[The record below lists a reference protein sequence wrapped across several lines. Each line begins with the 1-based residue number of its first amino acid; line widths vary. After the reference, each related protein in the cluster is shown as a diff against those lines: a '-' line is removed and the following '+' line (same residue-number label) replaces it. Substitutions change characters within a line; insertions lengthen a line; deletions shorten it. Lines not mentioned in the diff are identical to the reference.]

1 MRKLLAIL
9 VVFCLASAVMADD
22 FYPTKDT
29 PINKAGGEQYSSG
42 DTCTQARVAKY
53 RQHYFLMDF
62 DWAAIKAY
70 ADTLAAPVFELS
82 MKAVAGDDRLDG
94 IPARIVISSNDV
106 AYVESDGNSQ
116 FTNFSW
122 TNPTVNQAVTSQY
135 AQTIAMDDPANPGT
149 LIVDPVASTGPWP
162 WGDFD
167 GMRSRAGF
175 FDTGGITFGLG
186 GVRVYEPLDQWFM
199 DQIFTGLDID
209 NRPIVG
215 IYTFDKTNAG
225 SNGEAYLSDA
235 GQADSPFIRVTPEP
249 ATLMLVAVG
258 GVAMLLRKRR

>member
-22 FYPTKDT
+22 FYPLKDT
-29 PINKAGGEQYSSG
+29 PINKAGGEQYASG
-42 DTCTQARVAKY
+42 DLCTQARPAKF

-70 ADTLAAPVFELS
+70 ADTLAAPVYELS

-94 IPARIVISSNDV
+94 IPARVVISSNEV

-122 TNPTVNQAVTSQY
+122 TNPTVNQAITSQY
-135 AQTIAMDDPANPGT
+135 AQTYEDPLVPGSP
-149 LIVDPVASTGPWP
+149 DPLQCIGPWP
-162 WGDFD
+162 WNDFD
-167 GMRSRAGF
+167 AMRSRAGF

-186 GVRVYEPLDQWFM
+186 GVRVFEPLDEWFM
-199 DQIFTGLDID
+199 DQIFSGLDID

-225 SNGEAYLSDA
+225 SNGEAYLSNA
-235 GQADSPFIRVTPEP
+235 GMDDSPFIRVTPEP